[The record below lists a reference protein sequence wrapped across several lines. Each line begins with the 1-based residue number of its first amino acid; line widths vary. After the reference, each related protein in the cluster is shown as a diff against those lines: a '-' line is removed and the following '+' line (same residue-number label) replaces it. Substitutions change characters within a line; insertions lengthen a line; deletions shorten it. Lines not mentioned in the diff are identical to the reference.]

1 MGPCGHGS
9 DEPAGPCQ
17 CCAWLDVSRPAR
29 AASGLTVVR
38 GWAVPDHVHP
48 SGEGKGAG
56 VRCGPRGLCLPVS
69 LSFSPEAS
77 ITLSAFPLEA
87 GMPHEVCLSSVLLR
101 GEPRAQG
108 NGREAQT
115 EL

>member
-9 DEPAGPCQ
+9 DEPLGRASVVRGLMFPGQHGPRQ
-17 CCAWLDVSRPAR
+17 GSL
-29 AASGLTVVR
+29 VVR

-69 LSFSPEAS
+69 LSSPEAS
-77 ITLSAFPLEA
+77 VTLSAFPLEA